1 MSYDTLPVGET
12 KSILC
17 RCITRDLVSGSVCL
31 FSQTISLIL
40 ASIFTA
46 TLIYSELPGQQTKV
60 QPRSFLAFTMDEM
73 EGQVSCITSY
83 SLPFPSLPFP
93 SLPFPSLSLS
103 LSLSYLILFYLT
115 LLSCPCPCLPPW
127 PLPGS

>member
-83 SLPFPSLPFP
+83 SLPFPSLPYP
-93 SLPFPSLSLS
+93 YLI
-103 LSLSYLILFYLT
+103 LILFYLT
-115 LLSCPCPCLPPW
+115 LLSCPCPCPCLPPW